1 MISKRIKTI
10 AGLIH
15 PDENVLD
22 VGTDHAFLPIQLKL
36 NGHRGKI
43 AATELRRGPRNN
55 AVKNL
60 EEAGI
65 DDVEV
70 WLTPGVQKVDFP
82 ADVVVIAGMGLT
94 TVTGIIS
101 DDPEYF
107 EDKRIIIQIN
117 HEMDRLRLWLMEN
130 GFMIEDEVIIRDY
143 KYYEILIVR
152 KGEMQLDEMQ
162 IMFGP
167 VLLREKSQTFID
179 CYNRKAEKLQK
190 IIDSLPEGHPDRGKL
205 QNQLETIKEALN

>member
-43 AATELRRGPRNN
+43 AATELRKGPRNN

-70 WLTPGVQKVDFP
+70 YLTPGVRGIDFA

-107 EDKRIIIQIN
+107 ADKRIIIQIN
-117 HEMDRLRLWLMEN
+117 HEMDRLRCWLMEN
-130 GFMIEDEVIIRDY
+130 SFMIENEVIIRDY
-143 KYYEILIVR
+143 KYYEILIVC
-152 KGEMQLDEMQ
+152 KGQMHLDDMQ
-162 IMFGP
+162 IRFGP

-179 CYNRKAEKLQK
+179 CYSRKAEKLEM
-190 IIDSLPEGHPDRGKL
+190 IIDSLPEQHPDREKL
-205 QNQLETIKEALN
+205 QKQLETVKEALN